1 MIWIIAPA
9 VAISIYLA
17 RRFIKA
23 IANKPRHIA
32 SEYRNKI
39 IISFYGSANAGKSS
53 GVKALFGINPGIIHP
68 IPGTTKEVGVW
79 TLPDGLSIADTPGLQ
94 DINDVNVA
102 KAKMFIDNTDVFIYV
117 INSNGGITEK
127 VRADLELL
135 KAIGRPL
142 LVVLNKID
150 TIEKNKCKEFVEH
163 QFRVA
168 GVSRESFL
176 AVAFDPLH
184 QISQKPIN
192 IALVRKWINKTV
204 KEKGEM
210 LLKEKG
216 NAMVID
222 TQASS

>member
-1 MIWIIAPA
+1 MIWIVIPPV
-9 VAISIYLA
+9 VALSVYLA
-17 RRFIKA
+17 RKLIKS
-23 IANKPRHIA
+23 IAKKPRLI
-32 SEYRNKI
+32 SQKYRNSI
-39 IISFYGSANAGKSS
+39 IVSFYGSANAGKSS
-53 GVKALFGINPGIIHP
+53 GVKALFGIDPGSIHP
-68 IPGTTKEVGVW
+68 IPGTTKEVGIW
-79 TLPDGLSIADTPGLQ
+79 TFPDGLSIADTPGLQ

-192 IALVRKWINKTV
+192 IKLVREWISKTV
-204 KEKGEM
+204 KEKGAT

-216 NAMVID
+216 AKFADKNA
-222 TQASS
+222 